1 MNKWK
6 NRIIKKTMEIHKT
19 CSLKQLHPIPSPI
32 SNSLTQ
38 ALSCY
43 SQCKNSVVIMLFI
56 NNFRL
61 AVYWH
66 LKHIWVLSLVEKKQ
80 LSKHF
85 FTFKYL
91 CLVSNK
97 AYAKY
102 IHAYDFI
109 NWFIQLI
116 FFFFNILGC
125 YGKRSEQSPGCRDRP
140 TEDWRSYYL
149 DLARH
154 ILQIRLSKYEN
165 NKTDMNSDGVRW

>member
-109 NWFIQLI
+109 HWFIQVI
-116 FFFFNILGC
+116 FLFQHFRVLWKKIRTIPWMQRQTNWRLTKLLF
-125 YGKRSEQSPGCRDRP
+125 RSGSPHL
-140 TEDWRSYYL
+140 TNQAE
-149 DLARH
+149 
-154 ILQIRLSKYEN
+154 
-165 NKTDMNSDGVRW
+165 